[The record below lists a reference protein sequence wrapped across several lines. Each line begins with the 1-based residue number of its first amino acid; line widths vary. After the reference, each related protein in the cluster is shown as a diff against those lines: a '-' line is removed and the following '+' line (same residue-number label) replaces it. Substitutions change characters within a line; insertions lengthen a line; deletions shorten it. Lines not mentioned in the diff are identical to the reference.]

1 MSHFTQK
8 HPHLLPQLAL
18 FAAAIIW
25 GSSFFLMKRVV
36 AVFPTFYLLA
46 LRFTIAA
53 VLLSLVFH
61 KRLKTLELTHL
72 KAGLI
77 IAVTFF
83 LAYLFQTIGLKG
95 TTPGKNS
102 FLSAVYCVLVPF
114 LCWGIEKKPPARA
127 NIVAAFLCIVGVGL
141 VSLTQ
146 NFSISWGDGLTLIC
160 GVFFAFNIIASAHYS
175 QKIDVILIT
184 IMQFAL
190 SAVFCWICAFFTE
203 QWPASVPPSC
213 LGELIYL
220 ALFASGAAYLCQN
233 YGLKHEN
240 TTSASIILCLESVFG
255 VLFSVLFYGERLTPR
270 LLVGF
275 AVIFVSVL
283 ISELKPQ
290 WPSKKRSAD

>member
-1 MSHFTQK
+1 MFKLTQK

-53 VLLSLVFH
+53 ALLASIFH
-61 KRLKTLELTHL
+61 KRVAQLKPKHL
-72 KAGLI
+72 KAGFV
-77 IAVTFF
+77 IAATFC
-83 LAYLFQTIGLKG
+83 LAYAFQTIGLRG
-95 TTPGKNS
+95 TTPAKNS
-102 FLSAVYCVLVPF
+102 FLSAVYCVFVPF
-114 LCWGIEKKPPARA
+114 LSWAIEKKRPDRA
-127 NIVAAFLCIVGVGL
+127 NIVAVFLCIAGVGL

-146 NFSISWGDGLTLIC
+146 QFTVSWGDGLTLIC
-160 GVFFAFNIIASAHYS
+160 GVFFALNIIASAHYS
-175 QKIDVILIT
+175 QTIDVILIT
-184 IMQFAL
+184 IMQFAF
-190 SAVFCWICAFFTE
+190 AAIFCWIIARFTE
-203 QWPASVPPSC
+203 TWPAHIPASC

-220 ALFASGAAYLCQN
+220 ALFASGLAYLCQN

>member
-1 MSHFTQK
+1 MSNFTQK
-8 HPHLLPQLAL
+8 HPHLLPQLTL

-53 VLLSLVFH
+53 VLLSIIFH
-61 KRLKTLELTHL
+61 RRAVKLRPQHF
-72 KAGLI
+72 KAGFI

-83 LAYLFQTIGLKG
+83 LAYVFQTIGLKG
-95 TTPGKNS
+95 TTPAKNS
-102 FLSAVYCVLVPF
+102 FLSAIYCVFVPF
-114 LCWGIEKKPPARA
+114 LSWAIEKKRPDRA
-127 NIVAAFLCIVGVGL
+127 NIVAVLLCIVGVGL

-146 NFSISWGDGLTLIC
+146 AFTVSWGDGLTLIC
-160 GVFFAFNIIASAHYS
+160 GVFFALNIIASAHYS
-175 QKIDVILIT
+175 QTIDVILIT
-184 IMQFAL
+184 IMQFAFA
-190 SAVFCWICAFFTE
+190 AVFCWIGALLTE
-203 QWPASVPPSC
+203 TWSAQIPASC
-213 LGELIYL
+213 LSELIYL
-220 ALFASGAAYLCQN
+220 ALFASGLAYLCQN

-270 LLVGF
+270 LLTGF

-290 WPSKKRSAD
+290 WPKQKKIR